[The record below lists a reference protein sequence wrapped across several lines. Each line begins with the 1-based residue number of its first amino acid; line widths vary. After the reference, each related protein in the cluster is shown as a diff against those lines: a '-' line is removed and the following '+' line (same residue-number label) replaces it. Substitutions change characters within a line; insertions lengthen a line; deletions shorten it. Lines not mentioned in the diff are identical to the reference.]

1 MNKKYELLI
10 YDPDYS
16 VNGHYP
22 RYNKYFLKIFS
33 TLSNIKKITYFGEK
47 IYSHKKIFVKKI
59 KNLNVHKGY
68 HLPII
73 KKIFFFILY
82 FFVYLKNIV
91 QLNKYGKNKTLVLL
105 SESNFIFGL
114 LFLLI
119 YRYKYSIIV
128 ISTKPLSKKGFLSHL
143 KYFIY
148 ISVLSKANFV
158 VTLNKTNQKLLS
170 KFLKKKIYFIPER
183 YL

>member
-1 MNKKYELLI
+1 M
-10 YDPDYS
+10 
-16 VNGHYP
+16 
-22 RYNKYFLKIFS
+22 
-33 TLSNIKKITYFGEK
+33 
-47 IYSHKKIFVKKI
+47 
-59 KNLNVHKGY
+59 
-68 HLPII
+68 
-73 KKIFFFILY
+73 
-82 FFVYLKNIV
+82 YLKNII
-91 QLNKYGKNKTLVLL
+91 LLTKYGKNKTLVLL

-128 ISTKPLSKKGFLSHL
+128 ISTKPLSKKGFLSYL

-158 VTLNKTNQKLLS
+158 VALNKINQKLLCKS
-170 KFLKKKIYFIPER
+170 LKKKVYFIPER

>member
-1 MNKKYELLI
+1 MNKKIELII
-10 YDPDYS
+10 YDPDFS
-16 VNGHYP
+16 LTGHYT

-33 TLSNIKKITYFGEK
+33 SLPNIKRITYFGEK
-47 IYSHKKIFVKKI
+47 LFSHKKINCIKI
-59 KNLNVHKGY
+59 KNLNIYEGY

-73 KKIFFFILY
+73 KKFCFFILY
-82 FFVYLKNIV
+82 FFVYLKNIIL
-91 QLNKYGKNKTLVLL
+91 LNKYGKNKTLVLL

-128 ISTKPLSKKGFLSHL
+128 ISTKPLSNKGFLSHL

-148 ISVLSKANFV
+148 ISVLSKAKFV
-158 VTLNKTNQKLLS
+158 VALNKINQKLLR

-183 YL
+183 HL

>member
-1 MNKKYELLI
+1 MNRKFELII

-16 VNGHYP
+16 STGHYT

-33 TLSNIKKITYFGEK
+33 SFSNIKRITYFGEK
-47 IYSHKKIFVKKI
+47 LLLNKKICFKKI
-59 KNLNVHKGY
+59 TNVNIYKGY

-73 KKIFFFILY
+73 KKFFFFILN
-82 FFVYLKNIV
+82 FFVYLKNII
-91 QLNKYGKNKTLVLL
+91 LLTKYGKNKTLVLL

-128 ISTKPLSKKGFLSHL
+128 ISTKPLSKKGFLSYL

-158 VTLNKTNQKLLS
+158 VALNKINQKLLS
-170 KFLKKKIYFIPER
+170 KSLKKKVYFIPER